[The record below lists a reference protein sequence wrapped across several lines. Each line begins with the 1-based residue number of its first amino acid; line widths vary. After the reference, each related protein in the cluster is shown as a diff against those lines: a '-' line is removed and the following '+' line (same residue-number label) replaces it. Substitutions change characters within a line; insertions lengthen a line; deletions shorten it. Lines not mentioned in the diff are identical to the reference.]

1 MICPSSRLPFNRFV
15 WLALAAVLVTLLGRI
30 SSAANE
36 PDLIIVHAKI
46 VTVDPQFSIR
56 EALAV
61 KDGHIVAVGNDHD
74 VLATKGPA
82 TTVLDLAGKMV
93 LPGLIDSHVHPSAA
107 MTEFNHPIPQMESI
121 ADVLAYIKTRA
132 EALGEGKWVE
142 VHQVFITRLKEQR
155 YPTRQELDAV
165 APKNPVLF
173 ATGPDASLNTLALK
187 LSGID
192 KDFHVTDGGS
202 GFAEKDPV
210 TGEPTGILRNCT
222 SYVKSKSTEKSP
234 TAEDTY
240 RRTIELFK
248 DYNANGLT
256 TICDRNASSGA
267 IRLYAKMRDAGDLTV
282 RVAASHQLGTLGS
295 MANIEKNIREIAKN
309 PLCKDDPMVRIIGVK
324 TFLDGGMLTGS
335 AYMLDPWGVSK
346 IYSITDPTYRGV
358 LFIPPQRLLPLVKAC
373 AEAGLQFTAHSVG
386 DGAVHNLLNAY
397 EQAEKDLPLG
407 TLQATRPCITH
418 CNFVSPDDIK
428 RFHQL
433 GVQADIQPCWL
444 YHDARTLIAQFGNDR
459 MKRFQPLHDLFEAGC
474 IVGGGSDHMQKIGS
488 RKAINIYDP
497 FLGMGTTVTRTGHWL
512 EGSTHPEEALTREQ
526 MIRMYTINN
535 AFLLFKEKQVGSLEP
550 GKFADFVVIDTDIL
564 TCPPEK
570 IADTKAI
577 QTYLAGKVVF
587 DRSKPQP

>member
-192 KDFHVTDGGS
+192 KDF
-202 GFAEKDPV
+202 
-210 TGEPTGILRNCT
+210 
-222 SYVKSKSTEKSP
+222 
-234 TAEDTY
+234 
-240 RRTIELFK
+240 
-248 DYNANGLT
+248 
-256 TICDRNASSGA
+256 
-267 IRLYAKMRDAGDLTV
+267 
-282 RVAASHQLGTLGS
+282 
-295 MANIEKNIREIAKN
+295 
-309 PLCKDDPMVRIIGVK
+309 
-324 TFLDGGMLTGS
+324 
-335 AYMLDPWGVSK
+335 
-346 IYSITDPTYRGV
+346 
-358 LFIPPQRLLPLVKAC
+358 
-373 AEAGLQFTAHSVG
+373 
-386 DGAVHNLLNAY
+386 
-397 EQAEKDLPLG
+397 
-407 TLQATRPCITH
+407 
-418 CNFVSPDDIK
+418 
-428 RFHQL
+428 
-433 GVQADIQPCWL
+433 
-444 YHDARTLIAQFGNDR
+444 
-459 MKRFQPLHDLFEAGC
+459 
-474 IVGGGSDHMQKIGS
+474 
-488 RKAINIYDP
+488 
-497 FLGMGTTVTRTGHWL
+497 
-512 EGSTHPEEALTREQ
+512 
-526 MIRMYTINN
+526 
-535 AFLLFKEKQVGSLEP
+535 
-550 GKFADFVVIDTDIL
+550 
-564 TCPPEK
+564 
-570 IADTKAI
+570 
-577 QTYLAGKVVF
+577 
-587 DRSKPQP
+587 